1 MINNLY
7 NDTLTIKR
15 MVKSENEFKRTVQDL
30 RTIQENVKCR
40 LSQIKL
46 GPTQAGVINKSSS
59 LYKIFLDS
67 DVEVLQNDT
76 LIVDKGGILYHFK
89 ASKVIRYTDFL
100 KHQEILVEE
109 VERNEVKN

>member
-1 MINNLY
+1 MISALY

-15 MVKSENEFKRTVQDL
+15 MVKSENEFNRTVQSL
-30 RTIQENVKCR
+30 EPIQENVKCR

-46 GPTQAGVINKSSS
+46 GPTQIGVINKSSS

-76 LIVDKGGILYHFK
+76 LIVNKGGVLYYFK
-89 ASKVIRYTDFL
+89 ASKVIKYTDFL
-100 KHQEILVEE
+100 EHQEILVEE
-109 VERNEVKN
+109 VEKNEVEN